1 MLKYDFLLG
10 KTLCFCIVFFCS
22 CASDV
27 YESEI
32 NQHKDRITT
41 AINVKEVKASGNY
54 NLSRGETKAPA
65 MQTIKMEGAA
75 GDMFVRFTS
84 AAGISENDNSMRT
97 ESRGQLIT
105 NDNFY
110 DDYGFFVY
118 EYLSTDTWTNSSIV
132 SATTPNIVNERVL
145 KSRNWATNEFWPG
158 SGSHLALYGYAPY
171 NASGVSLL
179 PSSTTVGK
187 PTFHYVV
194 PTQAVNQSDLLVSE
208 DDAYV
213 SGSNEDGGVDV
224 PGDYNA
230 IKYLKFKHACTA
242 IRIAVGD
249 QMAPCT
255 IKKIA
260 IKGVYGE
267 ADYNYGAG
275 TGLNMGAWEN
285 YSTTKY
291 NYELTSDFVV
301 TATDKNKIINTG
313 KYAFMLLPQTV
324 PAGASLEVTI
334 DDGET
339 HVLKANISNNQWD
352 AGYSVT
358 YYLSTASTN
367 EDYILSVSTGNPSIP
382 GTGGNS
388 SFSVQSY
395 KQTFYG
401 SQTPVAWEATYSIG
415 TDPLTYN
422 TPGSVV
428 TAFTNYGAGGTTAQ
442 SSTISFGAAVPASD
456 PTTNTHTAD
465 LRSRAVVSDVD
476 LAAGGETANCYVVT
490 QPGTYKFPLVWGN
503 AIKGGVA
510 NTSAYNSDTFVDYKG
525 NKIKDSDNGPYIYN
539 KYQPRDAV
547 IVWQDAPDLVTPS
560 SVKLDTDKHYIEFE
574 VKPENICQ
582 GNCVI
587 AVRDENRTIMW
598 SWHIWVTDYNWESTV
613 EIKGSNGIFDWF
625 TYPVGFCDAE
635 TRKSSPYDIF
645 LHVIQPESGKKSSVS
660 YNIGVLTKV
669 YGNNAPYFHWGRKDP
684 LVPSTGFSSGN
695 KDVEAFYYSTTNTIE
710 SKDISVTIRNPHSY
724 NVDTGNESLE
734 LWNVGNTSTSIA
746 FTAVIKSV
754 YDPSP
759 IGFHVPSPGCY
770 QGWNEA
776 GRISYDYTSGRHG
789 AFVGQYDSSSANK
802 IFFHSLGWKNGANN
816 SGEWERTGYYCS
828 ATPASTQNALRLYFD
843 PTINAFDTN
852 NIYSRRWS
860 GLVRPVKD

>member
-10 KTLCFCIVFFCS
+10 KTLCFCIVCLCS

-41 AINVKEVKASGNY
+41 AINVEEVKASGNQ
-54 NLSRGETKAPA
+54 NISRGETKAPA
-65 MQTIKMEGAA
+65 MQTIKMEGAV

-84 AAGISENDNSMRT
+84 AAGISENDNSIRT

-110 DDYGFFVY
+110 DDYGLFVY

-275 TGLNMGAWEN
+275 TGLNMGEWEN

-358 YYLSTASTN
+358 YYLSTASTS
-367 EDYILSVSTGNPSIP
+367 EEYILSVSTGNPSIP
-382 GTGGNS
+382 GTGGSS

-401 SQTPVAWEATYSIG
+401 SQNPVAWEATYSIG

-465 LRSRAVVSDVD
+465 LRSRAVVNNVD

-525 NKIKDSDNGPYIYN
+525 NKIKDADNGPYIYN

-560 SVKLDTDKHYIEFE
+560 SVKLDADKHYIEFE

-587 AVRDENRTIMW
+587 AVRDQSFEIMW
-598 SWHIWVTDYNWESTV
+598 SWHIWVTDYDWESTV
-613 EIKGSNGIFDWF
+613 EMSGDNGSFLIMSA
-625 TYPVGFCDAE
+625 PSIGFCDSE
-635 TRKSSPYDIF
+635 TRKSIPYAIY
-645 LHVIQPESGKKSSVS
+645 VYVRQQEGNRNASVS
-660 YNIGVLTKV
+660 YDVGVTTKAL
-669 YGNNAPYFHWGRKDP
+669 GDNAPFFQWGRKDP
-684 LVPSTGFSSGN
+684 FVPSTGLGDEGKKVSTYYALAGDINTTEIANTIKNPYSFNSSSGN
-695 KDVEAFYYSTTNTIE
+695 ASN
-710 SKDISVTIRNPHSY
+710 
-724 NVDTGNESLE
+724 E
-734 LWNVGNTSTSIA
+734 LWNVGSINTNGAKSLIP
-746 FTAVIKSV
+746 VIKSI

-759 IGFHVPSPGCY
+759 IGFHVPSSGTFL
-770 QGWNEA
+770 GLGSN
-776 GRISYDYTSGRHG
+776 GRSSWQNTSGKKGRNIYPFISRVG
-789 AFVGQYDSSSANK
+789 STVFFLANGQYNGNSDWSVVGVYGNYWQAESSSSSYANSL
-802 IFFHSLGWKNGANN
+802 FFDVGGLYNDPNPRK
-816 SGEWERTGYYCS
+816 S
-828 ATPASTQNALRLYFD
+828 ALA
-843 PTINAFDTN
+843 
-852 NIYSRRWS
+852 
-860 GLVRPVKD
+860 VRPVKD

>member
-1 MLKYDFLLG
+1 MSRYYYILKNTLPALVLL
-10 KTLCFCIVFFCS
+10 FYCS

-32 NQHKDRITT
+32 NRHKNRITT
-41 AINVKEVKASGNY
+41 AINLEEVKASGNS
-54 NLSRGETKAPA
+54 NLSRGETKAPI
-65 MQTIKMEGAA
+65 MKTMKMEGAV
-75 GDMFVRFTS
+75 GDMYVRFTS
-84 AAGISENDNSMRT
+84 AAGISEKNYIQSE
-97 ESRGQLIT
+97 ESRGKLIT

-110 DDYGFFVY
+110 DDYGLFAY
-118 EYLSTDTWTNSSIV
+118 EYLSTDSWTNSSIV

-158 SGSHLALYGYAPY
+158 SGSRLALYGYAPY
-171 NASGVSLL
+171 NAAGVSQL
-179 PSSTTVGK
+179 PSATTVGK
-187 PTFHYVV
+187 PSFHYVT
-194 PTQAVNQSDLLVSE
+194 PIQAVDQSDLLVSE

-291 NYELTSDFVV
+291 NYELTSDFIV
-301 TATDKNKIINTG
+301 TATDKNKVINTG
-313 KYAFMLLPQTV
+313 RYAFMLLPQTV

-525 NKIKDSDNGPYIYN
+525 NKIKDADNGPYIYN

-560 SVKLDTDKHYIEFE
+560 SVKLDADKHYIEFE

-587 AVRDENRTIMW
+587 AVRDQSLEIMW
-598 SWHIWVTDYNWESTV
+598 SWHIWVTDYDWENAI
-613 EIKGSNGIFDWF
+613 EIKSSGKSFFWMFAPI
-625 TYPVGFCDAE
+625 GFCDAE
-635 TRKSSPYDIF
+635 TRKSIPSNINV
-645 LHVIQPESGKKSSVS
+645 HIRQNESGKVSSTS
-660 YNIGVLTKV
+660 FNIGINSKK
-669 YGNNAPYFHWGRKDP
+669 YGNNAPFFQWGRKDLLIP
-684 LVPSTGFSSGN
+684 ANGLSNSAKFVSSLIYN
-695 KDVEAFYYSTTNTIE
+695 TNASINTT
-710 SKDISVTIRNPHSY
+710 DISVTIRNPHAY
-724 NVDTGNESLE
+724 NSSTGNTSLE
-734 LWNVGNTSTSIA
+734 LWNVGNNVSTINFNTVNKSI
-746 FTAVIKSV
+746 

-759 IGFHVPSPGCY
+759 IGYHIPCS
-770 QGWNEA
+770 A
-776 GRISYDYTSGRHG
+776 IYDDWEESGRSSWQSAEG
-789 AFVGQYDSSSANK
+789 KTGRLLYQYSGGLGQRVL
-802 IFFHSLGWKNGANN
+802 FHALGWKNGVGSYSSVQTYGPTWSAGPDGGA
-816 SGEWERTGYYCS
+816 SGSYVDLTSDKFWR
-828 ATPASTQNALRLYFD
+828 RLSY
-843 PTINAFDTN
+843 PR
-852 NIYSRRWS
+852 SS
-860 GLVRPVKD
+860 GFIARPVKD